1 MTQPTQKAV
10 GMYSDSRAHAKA
22 CRMNW
27 ISIGSERRERESE
40 WRKEEDGLKA
50 KTHLL

>member
-27 ISIGSERRERESE
+27 ISIGSERRERE
-40 WRKEEDGLKA
+40 
-50 KTHLL
+50 